1 MEQLEA
7 LQLVAIDAVNALNAR
22 GDVLEARLQDVPTH
36 VREVA
41 LHGIRHEAAV
51 ALMIAQVRSGHD
63 LCLLEPGFPDGEDPD
78 IYQELVDDFEGAT
91 EAVVHITPVEGIV
104 NHVFFGF

>member
-1 MEQLEA
+1 MRA
-7 LQLVAIDAVNALNAR
+7 
-22 GDVLEARLQDVPTH
+22 
-36 VREVA
+36 REVA
-41 LHGIRHEAAV
+41 LHGVRHEATIDLV
-51 ALMIAQVRSGHD
+51 IAQVRSGHD
-63 LCLLEPGFPDGEDPD
+63 LRPLQPCFLDGKDPD